1 MSRPFRAELKY
12 VITHDQRCRLLELW
26 GRHLVKD
33 AHSDEDARTP
43 ILSQYYDT
51 PELTFV
57 REKVD
62 GISFRNK
69 VRLRTYGYRFSS
81 DGAVVVE
88 IKQRLGDR
96 VRKVRE
102 FLPDFQDEQLDPAAW
117 RFQDPANRAAFNV
130 LMERHRLVPSAQTWY
145 LREAYECVVEP
156 EVRVTFDSS
165 LTALHPGEQ
174 LSRSRLSDPR
184 AKVLTENLIILEVKS
199 TAGLPPWVTS
209 GALAVG
215 LEQRAVPKYV
225 MCIAKLGLHAALPLP
240 LNPTAARR
248 RRVV

>member
-26 GRHLVKD
+26 SRHLVKD

-51 PELTFV
+51 PDLTFV

-62 GISFRNK
+62 GIDFRNK

-81 DGAVVVE
+81 EGTVVLE
-88 IKQRLGDR
+88 IKQRLGDQ
-96 VRKVRE
+96 VRKIRE
-102 FLPDFQDEQLDPAAW
+102 FLPDFQDDQLDPSNW
-117 RFQDPANRAAFNV
+117 RFQDPGNRAAFGV
-130 LMERHRLVPSAQTWY
+130 LMERYRLVPSAQVWY
-145 LREAYECVVEP
+145 SREAYECVVEP
-156 EVRVTFDSS
+156 GVRVTFDSG

-174 LSRSRLSDPR
+174 LSRSVLSDPR
-184 AKVLTENLIILEVKS
+184 TKVLTENLSILEVKS
-199 TAGLPPWVTS
+199 TAGMPPWVTH
-209 GALAVG
+209 GALAVQ

-240 LNPTAARR
+240 FNPAAARR